1 MSNIDYKS
9 KYLKYKNKYDNLN
22 RTNIQSGGAER
33 GTGGAG
39 RERGTPAANS
49 VFEMLQSARA
59 AAQREDAK
67 FSGVHAGN
75 TGRRTRRQHDK
86 SLRQQEQDLG
96 HQERDELGLL
106 EDPRGQDFEETR
118 VRRTG
123 TGPHKKRTQKSDDSE
138 SPESQSSEADIE
150 SITADLE
157 ARKQDLVAL
166 TGKVDRS
173 AGRKAALDPPSGG
186 VSSAFKAHL
195 REISALKSTITQP
208 LDVGKDS
215 GLPESFLAASLPQGD
230 NDLMTHIFDMNGK
243 IDKLTEITIAIA
255 RNAGLE
261 IDEDEMY

>member
-1 MSNIDYKS
+1 
-9 KYLKYKNKYDNLN
+9 
-22 RTNIQSGGAER
+22 
-33 GTGGAG
+33 
-39 RERGTPAANS
+39 
-49 VFEMLQSARA
+49 MLQSARA

-157 ARKQDLVAL
+157 ARKQDLVILL

-173 AGRKAALDPPSGG
+173 ADRKAALDPPSGG

-195 REISALKSTITQP
+195 REIRLKSTITQL
-208 LDVGKDS
+208 LDGKDS
-215 GLPESFLAASLPQGD
+215 GLPNRF
-230 NDLMTHIFDMNGK
+230 
-243 IDKLTEITIAIA
+243 
-255 RNAGLE
+255 
-261 IDEDEMY
+261 